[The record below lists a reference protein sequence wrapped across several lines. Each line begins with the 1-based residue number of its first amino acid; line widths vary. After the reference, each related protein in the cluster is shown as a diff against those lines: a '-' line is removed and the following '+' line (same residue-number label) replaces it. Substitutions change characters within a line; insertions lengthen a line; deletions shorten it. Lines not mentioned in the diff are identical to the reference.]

1 MECINYH
8 NSSSITLIKGD
19 TLSLSLSINGVD
31 TTMIDKV
38 YFTCSQQNINELFTL
53 NGGNFVLSLSPE
65 TTSNLKEITCDYDIT
80 VVFLGG
86 ETMTSIYRSAF
97 TVLPKT
103 NPINTEGVTL

>member
-1 MECINYH
+1 MPFDAM
-8 NSSSITLIKGD
+8 SFTD
-19 TLSLSLSINGVD
+19 VD
-31 TTMIDKV
+31 IELIDKV

-53 NGGNFVLSLSPE
+53 NDDIFVLSLSPE
-65 TTSNLKEITCDYDIT
+65 ITSDLKEITCDYDIT

-103 NPINTEGVTL
+103 NPINTEGVTLCANINLN